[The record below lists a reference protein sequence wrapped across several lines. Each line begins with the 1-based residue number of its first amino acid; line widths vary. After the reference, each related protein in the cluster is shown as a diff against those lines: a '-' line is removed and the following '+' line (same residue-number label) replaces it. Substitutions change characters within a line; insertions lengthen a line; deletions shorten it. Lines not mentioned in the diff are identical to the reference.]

1 MFELV
6 LFAALSHTV
15 AAPPGFPDFSKEV
28 ATVVSHRSGNDAIA
42 PTAFVDAAGISWRAS
57 VEAASAGELER
68 GSEFSPFAR
77 VRDTDTFELA
87 TSDSPPLGGSYDALL
102 AKRWHWF
109 ELYGVSRL
117 HVVPKESRHPWWFS
131 Y

>member
-6 LFAALSHTV
+6 LFAALSHTIATTPAIPAFEPV
-15 AAPPGFPDFSKEV
+15 ATATNVPLSDYPEIAPP
-28 ATVVSHRSGNDAIA
+28 
-42 PTAFVDAAGISWRAS
+42 AFVEVSGISWRAS
-57 VEAASAGELER
+57 VEAASVGTRDRNTRFPPGAGVEGARAIEL
-68 GSEFSPFAR
+68 
-77 VRDTDTFELA
+77 VVNNVA
-87 TSDSPPLGGSYDALL
+87 TAGGSYDALL

>member
-6 LFAALSHTV
+6 LFAALSHTI
-15 AAPPGFPDFSKEV
+15 AAPSGIPDFGEEAAPVV
-28 ATVVSHRSGNDAIA
+28 ARASGNDAIA
-42 PTAFVDAAGISWRAS
+42 PPAFVDAAGISWRAS
-57 VEAASAGELER
+57 VEAASAGEFER
-68 GSEFSPFAR
+68 GTAFSPFAR
-77 VRDTDTFELA
+77 LRDTDTFEMA

>member
-6 LFAALSHTV
+6 LIAALSRTIV
-15 AAPPGFPDFSKEV
+15 TPAPVPDFSTE
-28 ATVVSHRSGNDAIA
+28 TVTMAARAIGDDAIA
-42 PTAFVDAAGISWRAS
+42 PPAFVDPTMITWRAS
-57 VEAASAGELER
+57 VAAASAADREPGAGNHYAIR
-68 GSEFSPFAR
+68 ANRRHTPDAASH
-77 VRDTDTFELA
+77 
-87 TSDSPPLGGSYDALL
+87 DSPPVDGSYDAML

-117 HVVPKESRHPWWFS
+117 HVVPRESRHPWWFS

>member
-6 LFAALSHTV
+6 LFAALSHSIATV
-15 AAPPGFPDFSKEV
+15 PGIAEVDPAATTDLPAGRQVEIAPP
-28 ATVVSHRSGNDAIA
+28 
-42 PTAFVDAAGISWRAS
+42 AFVAAAGISWRAS
-57 VEAASAGELER
+57 VEAASAGGLDSVTAPTPGVR
-68 GSEFSPFAR
+68 AGGAR
-77 VRDTDTFELA
+77 ALELA
-87 TSDSPPLGGSYDALL
+87 LSDSATSGGSYDALL

-117 HVVPKESRHPWWFS
+117 HVVPKEARHPWWFS

>member
-6 LFAALSHTV
+6 LFAALSHSIATTPV
-15 AAPPGFPDFSKEV
+15 IPGFDPAAAATDLPASSYAEMAPP
-28 ATVVSHRSGNDAIA
+28 
-42 PTAFVDAAGISWRAS
+42 AFVEAEGISWRAS
-57 VEAASAGELER
+57 VEAASAGGLD
-68 GSEFSPFAR
+68 GDSAFPSAVDADDTR
-77 VRDTDTFELA
+77 VLELA
-87 TSDSPPLGGSYDALL
+87 LGDSSTLGGSYDALL